1 MKEQKLKR
9 GQRPEN
15 WKEDCPKFKEY
26 YAKRNPDWSDKQ
38 CQEESKKFC
47 RSCNWQCIEYYQK
60 HHPDKS
66 IEECE
71 ELRKTAIKKSREN
84 KQQYIEYYELRYSEL
99 THEERLEMLNKY
111 NAENN
116 YQKIEYY
123 QKRFPDATPEEHKQ
137 MLIRAKNDYLSKRP
151 DISGENNPHHH
162 SNTTLEE
169 RRISSPKC
177 IDFYQKRFPDATP
190 EEHEQMLKEHYKY
203 VASKL
208 TPDKYTTKIEY
219 YLSKGYD
226 EETSIKMLKQRQ
238 STNTLEKFIN
248 RYGDVGGNIK
258 FEQRQEKWKKSLNN
272 HFLKNGDSRSP
283 QSTFA
288 INLITDICNR
298 LELKYPKKEKFMTD
312 KLGNHFAY
320 DLCINKKI
328 IEFNGDYWHCNPN
341 IYNENFF
348 NKSKQMTAKQ
358 IWDLD
363 DKKRKC
369 AEENGYKI
377 LYIWEDE
384 YNNSPKNTLKKCID
398 FLIS

>member
-38 CQEESKKFC
+38 CRVESRKFC

-60 HHPDKS
+60 QYPDKS
-66 IEECE
+66 IKECE

-84 KQQYIEYYELRYSEL
+84 KPQYIEYYELRYPEL
-99 THEERLEMLNKY
+99 RDEEKVSMMNKY

-123 QKRFPDATPEEHKQ
+123 QKRFPDATPEEH
-137 MLIRAKNDYLSKRP
+137 
-151 DISGENNPHHH
+151 
-162 SNTTLEE
+162 
-169 RRISSPKC
+169 
-177 IDFYQKRFPDATP
+177 
-190 EEHEQMLKEHYKY
+190 EQMLKEHYKY
-203 VASKL
+203 VSSKL
-208 TPDKYTTKIEY
+208 TPDKRTTKIEY

-238 STNTLEKFIN
+238 TTNTLEKFIKL
-248 RYGDVGGNIK
+248 YGDEEGTRRFK
-258 FEQRQEKWKKSLNN
+258 QRQEKWKKSLNN
-272 HFLKNGDSRSP
+272 HFLKNGDGRSS

-288 INLITDICNR
+288 IDLITDICNR
-298 LELKYPKKEKFMTD
+298 LELKYPEKEKFMTD

-341 IYNENFF
+341 IYNENYF

-358 IWDLD
+358 IWEFD

-377 LYIWEDE
+377 LYVWEEE
-384 YNNSPKNTLKKCID
+384 YHNSPKNTLKKCID